1 MQSKTVYTSYYS
13 LADKHKGK
21 VTMSVINTHFIMAL
35 HGGINILGSHAN
47 MQATRGAS
55 TLRQAMCA
63 GSAPPGNAQSER
75 RWVFKALTY

>member
-21 VTMSVINTHFIMAL
+21 VTMSVINTHFIMAS

-47 MQATRGAS
+47 MQATRG
-55 TLRQAMCA
+55 
-63 GSAPPGNAQSER
+63 PPLCTKPCVLGQR
-75 RWVFKALTY
+75 RMETHNPRGGGFLKR